1 MVHDKDIDIRWLF
14 AGALLGLVAAGYGI
28 LRQSDVPVT
37 LPASAIAAV
46 NGVSIARASF
56 ERERERVGAA
66 EDEAWLLAQLIDE
79 ELLVQRGVELGMARS
94 DSTVRNAIV
103 TSLIASITAEA
114 DAANPVDEVLEE
126 HLRNHPDRF
135 SYVAAVAVGA
145 WVSDEQSAA
154 QATIASLQAGDS
166 LPEDHDIAPLPNLPT
181 GRVPISVLAEH
192 LGPGIAAAAAD
203 MPVGASAIFARR
215 GRWLVVR
222 VEDKETAVETDLDSI
237 RNRVLIDYRRQLAD
251 EAIEAYLE
259 DLRQRADIVVR
270 DS

>member
-1 MVHDKDIDIRWLF
+1 MARDKDIDIRWLL
-14 AGALLGLVAAGYGI
+14 AGALIGLVAAGYGI
-28 LRQSDVPVT
+28 LRQSDSPVA

-56 ERERERVGAA
+56 ERERERFGTA

-79 ELLVQRGVELGMARS
+79 ELLVQRGIELGMARS

-103 TSLIASITAEA
+103 TSLIASVTAEA
-114 DAANPVDEVLEE
+114 DAANPEDEVLEA
-126 HLRNHPDRF
+126 HLGNHPDRF
-135 SYVAAVAVGA
+135 SYVAAVAVEA

-154 QATIASLQAGDS
+154 QAAIASLQAGEP
-166 LPEDHDIAPLPNLPT
+166 LPEGQDIAPLPNLPS
-181 GRVPISVLAEH
+181 GRAPISVLAEH

-222 VEDKETAVETDLDSI
+222 VEDKETAVETDLASI

-251 EAIEAYLE
+251 ELLEAYLQ
-259 DLRQRADIVVR
+259 DLRQRADIVVPG
-270 DS
+270 S